1 MKILLCFPDL
11 KIIDSFL
18 TGLQKI
24 SAHAFKHIRGLK
36 RLDLSDNGI
45 SNIDYNAFDEVNMD
59 FIGSLYCHE
68 WCDDKVFLKM
78 CLKTNLWNEILKVKV
93 GLSSSLFH
101 STSNSYYVKH
111 GPRNI

>member
-11 KIIDSFL
+11 KIIDSFS

-59 FIGSLYCHE
+59 FIDPLYCHE
-68 WCDDKVFLKM
+68 WWMIKCSLK
-78 CLKTNLWNEILKVKV
+78 CV
-93 GLSSSLFH
+93 
-101 STSNSYYVKH
+101 
-111 GPRNI
+111 

>member
-1 MKILLCFPDL
+1 MHILVQNEDFLCFPDL

-59 FIGSLYCHE
+59 FIGLYIIMNGVTIKFSLKCVWQLTYE
-68 WCDDKVFLKM
+68 MKL
-78 CLKTNLWNEILKVKV
+78 
-93 GLSSSLFH
+93 
-101 STSNSYYVKH
+101 
-111 GPRNI
+111 